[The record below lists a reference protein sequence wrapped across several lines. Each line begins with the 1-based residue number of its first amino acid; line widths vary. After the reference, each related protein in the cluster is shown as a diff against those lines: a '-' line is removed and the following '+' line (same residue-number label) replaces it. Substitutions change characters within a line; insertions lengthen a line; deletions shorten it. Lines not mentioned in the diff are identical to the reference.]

1 MANRFGAAAAIPWMR
16 IPQASGGHYGMP
28 DPRVVSGVTLWMDAA
43 DSSTITQS
51 ANEVSQWNSK
61 VGGRNFSQAGAG
73 LKPLTNTVTKNGLNV
88 LDFDGVD
95 DVMNCSV
102 TNATL
107 YTAAALTVF
116 LVANADTVD
125 ATYRGFYGD
134 DSALVID
141 AQSTD
146 RIRVGHA
153 DAGGFDVLSG
163 IPITAGTWFILRAR
177 HDGGNIRRAINADG
191 QLESG
196 GVGAGEKR
204 RAAFRRAFKVAAKS
218 NSAFHRATKENDGGV
233 RAGWCIC
240 KNDAS
245 AGGVARAYHRQGAVI
260 ASI

>member
-88 LDFDGVD
+88 LDFDGVN

-177 HDGGNIRRAINADG
+177 HDGGNIRRAINAAAYTSLASANTALLTTTSRVGQANSAGYLDG
-191 QLESG
+191 Q
-196 GVGAGEKR
+196 
-204 RAAFRRAFKVAAKS
+204 
-218 NSAFHRATKENDGGV
+218 
-233 RAGWCIC
+233 
-240 KNDAS
+240 
-245 AGGVARAYHRQGAVI
+245 I
-260 ASI
+260 AELIVTNNLLSTADEEGLLYYLNQKWAIY